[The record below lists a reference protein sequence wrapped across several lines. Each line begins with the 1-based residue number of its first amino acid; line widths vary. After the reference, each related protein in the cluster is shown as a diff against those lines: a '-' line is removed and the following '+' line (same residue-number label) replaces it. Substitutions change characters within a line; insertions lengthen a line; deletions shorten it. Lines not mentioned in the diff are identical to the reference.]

1 MWIRTQDEKQLLN
14 CNRIF
19 VEGTSIKGEIVELTN
34 NIFTLGSYSTEE
46 RALNILN
53 DIQSNLFKEYAYE
66 MPFR

>member
-19 VEGTSIKGEIVELTN
+19 VEGSLIKGEILELTN

>member
-19 VEGTSIKGEIVELTN
+19 VEGTLIKAEILQITN

>member
-19 VEGTSIKGEIVELTN
+19 VEGTSIKAEILQITN

-66 MPFR
+66 MPFK